1 MTHATMQAVVER
13 FARSASPDRFIGKS
27 VAGIAARLAKASALI
42 GAFAAWPLFVAAAEG
57 AAPAQVVV
65 LKAAHLFDATGT
77 TLKDGA
83 SIVVRGDHIVSVGT
97 GDVPAGARVIDL
109 GDATLMPGFIDA
121 HTHLTMQLEK
131 NYYLG
136 RYHEI
141 MRFPAEQAL
150 YAALYA
156 KRTLEAGFT
165 TVRNVGAQ
173 DFVDI
178 SLRNAINAGVTA
190 GPRMLTAGHG
200 IGSPGGHFDML
211 SYPPDRVHPEGPI
224 EGICSGPESCREAVR
239 YQMKWGADVIKI
251 AASGGVLSESDPVDV
266 PQLTLDEMRAIV
278 SEAHAWKR
286 KVATHCHGDAA
297 ARLAI
302 EAGVDSIEH
311 GSFLTEDTL
320 KLMRAKGVY
329 LVPTRMT
336 VLWVLKE
343 ADNYPPKIAAKAR
356 AAAAAHGTMM
366 KAALRI
372 GVPIAFGT
380 DAGVY
385 PHGLNAEEFGDM
397 TDLGMPPA
405 AAALAGTREAAR
417 LLGVE
422 SDVGTLEAG
431 KVADIVAVSGNVISN
446 IRSTEHPLLVM
457 HLGKIVVHKGANG
470 EDIPEPQDQAAAA
483 AVGENVAADR
493 PAALFGEFF

>member
-1 MTHATMQAVVER
+1 MRML
-13 FARSASPDRFIGKS
+13 K
-27 VAGIAARLAKASALI
+27 VAC
-42 GAFAAWPLFVAAAEG
+42 AFLTG
-57 AAPAQVVV
+57 AACAMALPTPGTAAGAATESAPPETIV
-65 LKAAHLFDATGT
+65 LKAAHLFDATGAP
-77 TLKDGA
+77 LKTGGVV
-83 SIVVRGDHIVSVGT
+83 VVRGDHIVSVG
-97 GDVPAGARVIDL
+97 GANIPAGARVIDL
-109 GDATLMPGFIDA
+109 GDATLLPGFIDA
-121 HTHLTMQLEK
+121 HTHLTMQLDR

-136 RYHEI
+136 RYHDI
-141 MRFPAEQAL
+141 MRFPAEQGL

-165 TVRNVGAQ
+165 TVRNVGAA

-178 SLRNAINAGVTA
+178 SLRNAINAGVTE
-190 GPRMLTAGHG
+190 GPRMITAAHG
-200 IGSPGGHFDML
+200 IGSPGGHFDL
-211 SYPPDRVHPEGPI
+211 ASYPPDRVHVEGPI

-266 PQLTLDEMRAIV
+266 PQLTLEEMKAIV
-278 SEAHAWKR
+278 SEAHAWRR

-320 KLMRAKGVY
+320 RLMKAKGVY

-343 ADNYPPKIAAKAR
+343 ADTYPPKIAAKAR
-356 AAAAAHGTMM
+356 AAAAAHGDMM

-372 GVPIAFGT
+372 GVPIALGT

-385 PHGLNAEEFGDM
+385 PHGLNAQEFGDM
-397 TDLGMPPA
+397 TDLGMSPSA
-405 AAALAGTREAAR
+405 ALLAGTRSAAK
-417 LLGVE
+417 LLGVDA
-422 SDVGTLEAG
+422 DVGTLEAG
-431 KVADIVAVSGNVISN
+431 KVADIVAVSGNVLTN
-446 IRSTEHPLLVM
+446 IRSTEHPLFVM
-457 HLGKIVVHKGANG
+457 HLGRIVVHRTASGD
-470 EDIPEPQDQAAAA
+470 DIPEPHPRATAEMLSESKAA
-483 AVGENVAADR
+483 EP
-493 PAALFGEFF
+493 PAASFGEFF

>member
-1 MTHATMQAVVER
+1 MTAPRIVRVLLT
-13 FARSASPDRFIGKS
+13 
-27 VAGIAARLAKASALI
+27 AA
-42 GAFAAWPLFVAAAEG
+42 AAVAAA
-57 AAPAQVVV
+57 AAFEHPAAAAESAPPGTIV
-65 LKAAHLFDATGT
+65 LKAAHLFDSTGT
-77 TLKDGA
+77 ALKDDA
-83 SIVVRGDHIVSVGT
+83 VVVVRSDRIVSVGAAN
-97 GDVPAGARVIDL
+97 VPAGARVIDL
-109 GDATLMPGFIDA
+109 GDATILPGFIDA
-121 HTHLTMQLEK
+121 HTHLTLQLEK

-136 RYHEI
+136 LYHDI

-165 TVRNVGAQ
+165 TVRNVGAE

-178 SLRNAINAGVTA
+178 SLRNAINAGVTE
-190 GPRMLTAGHG
+190 GPRMLTAAHG
-200 IGSPGGHFDML
+200 IGSPGGHFDQL
-211 SYPPDRVHPEGPI
+211 SYPPDRVRPEGPI
-224 EGICSGPESCREAVR
+224 EGICSGPEQCREAVR

-278 SEAHAWKR
+278 SEAHAWRR
-286 KVATHCHGDAA
+286 KVAAHCHGDAA

-320 KLMRAKGVY
+320 RLMKARGVY

-343 ADNYPPKIAAKAR
+343 ADTFPPKIAGKAR
-356 AAAAAHGTMM
+356 AAAAAHGDMF

-397 TDLGMPPA
+397 TDLGMSPA
-405 AAALAGTREAAR
+405 AALLAGTREAAR
-417 LLGVE
+417 LLGIE
-422 SDVGTLEAG
+422 AEVGTLQPG
-431 KVADIVAVSGNVISN
+431 KTADVVAVPGNVITS

-457 HLGKIVVHKGANG
+457 HLGRIVVHRTAAGD
-470 EDIPEPQDQAAAA
+470 DIPEPRPRAPAEAAH
-483 AVGENVAADR
+483 
-493 PAALFGEFF
+493 